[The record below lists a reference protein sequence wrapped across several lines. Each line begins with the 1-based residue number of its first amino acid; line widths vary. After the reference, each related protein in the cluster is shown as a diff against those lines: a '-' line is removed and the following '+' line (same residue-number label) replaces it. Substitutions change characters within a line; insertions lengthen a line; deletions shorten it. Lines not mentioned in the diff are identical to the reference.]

1 MVINGD
7 FPTLND
13 GLKKTRQDVDNR
25 NRAVAQKSKEEQA
38 ADNINAKMSGEG
50 SQADFDEAVSISEEE
65 YIYTMG
71 NEAGIVV
78 NLINYPRFPKEPH
91 VLLNQAIELAE
102 LLIVKLH
109 QGSCTVVDHNRDSHF
124 ISRRDD

>member
-1 MVINGD
+1 METKTCKTHVIKIYIAGD
-7 FPTLND
+7 VNLA
-13 GLKKTRQDVDNR
+13 RQVLQEYVMR
-25 NRAVAQKSKEEQA
+25 GAC
-38 ADNINAKMSGEG
+38 
-50 SQADFDEAVSISEEE
+50 VSISEEE